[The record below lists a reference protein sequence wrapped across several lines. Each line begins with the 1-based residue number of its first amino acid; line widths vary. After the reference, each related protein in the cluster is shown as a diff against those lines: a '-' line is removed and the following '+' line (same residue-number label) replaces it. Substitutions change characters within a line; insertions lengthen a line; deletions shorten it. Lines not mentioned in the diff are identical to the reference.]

1 MPQKKPRTFGEL
13 KRKISSLPDIRQEM
27 RRNLIRKLKEKTPLF
42 ADMIG
47 YDETVMPA
55 LINAILCGHNII
67 FLGERGQGK
76 SRMIRNMIDFL
87 DDEMPAIE
95 GCPINDDPFRP
106 ICSACRQ
113 RKAEMGNDLPITYIS
128 KERRLVEKLATSD
141 VSTADLIGE
150 VDPIKIAQGR
160 TLDDEAAIHFGLVPR
175 AHRGI
180 FAINELPDLAEKIQ
194 VAFFNIMEESDF
206 QIKGFPVRLPL
217 DIFIVATANPEDY
230 TNRGR
235 IITPLKDRFDAQIR
249 THYPQEKRHEIA
261 IMEQEAR
268 ELPVDGIETRMPDFI
283 KDILAEMTFQARS
296 SSEINQHSGVSCR
309 VSIRSYEAIL
319 GSAVRRCLELGET
332 VAVPRITDIEMTYP
346 AISGKLELEY
356 QVQENNGNDIV
367 ENLAHRA
374 IKSVFDTHFQ
384 IEGLAEIIAAF
395 EKGMSVEISRFQP
408 SDAYLDG
415 LKYIPGMEAAVERL
429 ADLKD
434 APLVA
439 AALEF
444 VLEGLHLSNKLNRE
458 AHENGVLYK

>member
-27 RRNLIRKLKEKTPLF
+27 RSNLIRKLKEKRPLF

-76 SRMIRNMIDFL
+76 SRMIRHMIDFL
-87 DDEMPAIE
+87 DDEMPTIE

-113 RKAEMGNDLPITYIS
+113 RKAEMGDNLPIAYIP

-249 THYPQEKRHEIA
+249 THYPQKKRHEIA

-268 ELPVDGIETRMPDFI
+268 ELPVDGIETCIPDFM

-367 ENLAHRA
+367 DNLAHRA

-384 IEGLAEIIAAF
+384 IDGLAEIIAAF

-434 APLVA
+434 APQVA

>member
-27 RRNLIRKLKEKTPLF
+27 RSNLIRKLKEKRPLF

-76 SRMIRNMIDFL
+76 SRMIRHMIDFL

-113 RKAEMGNDLPITYIS
+113 RKAEMGDDLPIAYIP

-268 ELPVDGIETRMPDFI
+268 ELPVDGIEH
-283 KDILAEMTFQARS
+283 A
-296 SSEINQHSGVSCR
+296 
-309 VSIRSYEAIL
+309 
-319 GSAVRRCLELGET
+319 
-332 VAVPRITDIEMTYP
+332 YP
-346 AISGKLELEY
+346 TL
-356 QVQENNGNDIV
+356 
-367 ENLAHRA
+367 
-374 IKSVFDTHFQ
+374 
-384 IEGLAEIIAAF
+384 
-395 EKGMSVEISRFQP
+395 
-408 SDAYLDG
+408 
-415 LKYIPGMEAAVERL
+415 
-429 ADLKD
+429 
-434 APLVA
+434 
-439 AALEF
+439 
-444 VLEGLHLSNKLNRE
+444 
-458 AHENGVLYK
+458 

>member
-1 MPQKKPRTFGEL
+1 MPQEKPRTFGEL
-13 KRKISSLPDIRQEM
+13 KRKTSSLPDIRQEM
-27 RRNLIRKLKEKTPLF
+27 RSNLIRKLKEKTPLF
-42 ADMIG
+42 SDMIG
-47 YDETVMPA
+47 YGETVMPA

-76 SRMIRNMIDFL
+76 SRMIRHMIDLL

-95 GCPINDDPFRP
+95 GCPINDDPFQP

-113 RKAEMGNDLPITYIS
+113 RKAEMGDELPIAYIP

-249 THYPQEKRHEIA
+249 THYPLRQQHEIA

-268 ELPVDGIETRMPDFI
+268 RVPVDGIETRVPDFI
-283 KDILAEMTFQARS
+283 KSILAEMTFQARS

-319 GSAVRRCLELGET
+319 GSAIRRCLELGET

-356 QVQENNGNDIV
+356 QVEENNGNDIID
-367 ENLAHRA
+367 NLAHRA
-374 IKSVFDTHFQ
+374 IKHVFDTHFQ
-384 IEGLAEIIAAF
+384 IEGLADIIAAF

-408 SDAYLDG
+408 SEAYLDG
-415 LKYIPGMEAAVERL
+415 LKFIPGMEAAVERI

-434 APLVA
+434 APQVA

-458 AHENGVLYK
+458 ANERGVLYK

>member
-13 KRKISSLPDIRQEM
+13 KCKISSLPDIRQEM
-27 RRNLIRKLKEKTPLF
+27 RSNLIRKLKEKRPLF

-76 SRMIRNMIDFL
+76 SRMIRHMIDFL

-113 RKAEMGNDLPITYIS
+113 RKAEMGDNLPIAYIP

-268 ELPVDGIETRMPDFI
+268 ELPVDGIETCIPDFM
-283 KDILAEMTFQARS
+283 KDILAEITFQARS

-367 ENLAHRA
+367 DNLAHRA

-384 IEGLAEIIAAF
+384 IDGLAEIIAAF

-434 APLVA
+434 APQVA

>member
-1 MPQKKPRTFGEL
+1 MPQDKPATFGEL
-13 KRKISSLPDIRQEM
+13 KQIVPLLPNIRQEM
-27 RRNLIRKLKEKTPLF
+27 RGNLIRKLKNRERLF
-42 ADMIG
+42 TDMIG

-76 SRMIRNMIDFL
+76 SRMIRRMIDFL
-87 DDEMPAIE
+87 DEEMPAVA
-95 GCPINDDPFRP
+95 GCPIHDDPFHP
-106 ICSACRQ
+106 TCSACRQ
-113 RKAEMGNDLPITYIS
+113 RKAELGDALPITYIPRD
-128 KERRLVEKLATSD
+128 RRLVEKLATSD

-150 VDPIKIAQGR
+150 VDPIKIARGR
-160 TLDDEAAIHFGLVPR
+160 TLDDESAIHFGLVPR

-249 THYPQEKRHEIA
+249 THYPRKRQHEIE
-261 IMEQEAR
+261 IMAQEAR
-268 ELPVDGIETRMPDFI
+268 GLSVDGIEVHVPDFM
-283 KDILAEMTFQARS
+283 KEILAEITFQARAS
-296 SSEINQHSGVSCR
+296 SDINQHSGVSCR
-309 VSIRSYEAIL
+309 VSIRSYEAVL
-319 GSAVRRCLELGET
+319 GSAVRRCLELDEKL
-332 VAVPRITDIEMTYP
+332 AVPRITDIEMTFP

-356 QVQENNGNDIV
+356 QVPDGSGGDIV
-367 ENLAHRA
+367 ADLMRRA
-374 IKSVFDTHFQ
+374 IKNVFDGHFQ
-384 IEGLAEIIAAF
+384 LEGLTGIIDAF

-408 SDAYLDG
+408 SGAYLDG
-415 LKYIPGMEAAVERL
+415 LKFIPGMQAAVERL
-429 ADLKD
+429 TGLDS
-434 APLVA
+434 APRVA

-458 AHENGVLYK
+458 ALENGVRYK